1 MSSSNVLYPSFR
13 NRNYW
18 LEYSTPSTT
27 TFLDYDA
34 AYDSMDSWS
43 TTTPRPGPFFLQ
55 PHQVCSPSNFV
66 FFRHLSIH
74 LRAEIAFQAEISG
87 LEFWSVFQAEISGLI
102 FSGQNFRPKFQ
113 AEISGRNFRAEV
125 QSRKFHA
132 RIS

>member
-55 PHQVCSPSNFV
+55 PHQVCSPSKIV
-66 FFRHLSIH
+66 IFRLDTKSIH
-74 LRAEIAFQAEISG
+74 LRAEIAFQLQAEISG
-87 LEFWSVFQAEISGLI
+87 LEFWSAFQAEISGLI
-102 FSGQNFRPKFQ
+102 ISGQNSCQNFRPKF
-113 AEISGRNFRAEV
+113 SCRNIMRSLDLPGF
-125 QSRKFHA
+125 
-132 RIS
+132 